1 MRIFRHLISWVIA
14 LGLIAMFV
22 QDTFYPLPD
31 PPDGWVKF
39 FDAPGQNVVFQTIAE
54 RSGVTLFEPAGRFFV
69 GVVEILAAIF
79 LLFPRSRRFGAF
91 LSALVTG
98 AAPGARG
105 RSRATT
111 TATARSGSARDLQR
125 ARGRGHRSPS
135 GVCCQRRRRVDAAPP
150 VSMVSRSKEEER
162 SCSSIPCT
170 W

>member
-1 MRIFRHLISWVIA
+1 
-14 LGLIAMFV
+14 MFV

-98 AAPGARG
+98 AAIGFHLSPWLGRDIPLSLNPANTQTDGGMLFMLAIIMFAASLLLMVAHPGRI
-105 RSRATT
+105 RA
-111 TATARSGSARDLQR
+111 
-125 ARGRGHRSPS
+125 
-135 GVCCQRRRRVDAAPP
+135 
-150 VSMVSRSKEEER
+150 
-162 SCSSIPCT
+162 
-170 W
+170 